1 MSAAVTACGTQT
13 LRGGACRAPA
23 GAGGTPPPIG
33 RGGNGSPDDL
43 LSLRLG
49 TDLAFTALYKAW
61 DLQWGQPTAVLEST
75 NTDEILQPG
84 C

>member
-1 MSAAVTACGTQT
+1 MGNRVYVEDDE
-13 LRGGACRAPA
+13 
-23 GAGGTPPPIG
+23 TPSLSILATD
-33 RGGNGSPDDL
+33 SDD
-43 LSLRLG
+43 G
-49 TDLAFTALYKAW
+49 YKAW